1 MGKWVI
7 ILFEFEAIRLR
18 TRKTDTPVCPAL
30 GRDGAGRQGH
40 VFNGNGLLFFA
51 LRLTI
56 KNLSYILWCIV
67 PQVKR
72 SSNDLPA
79 EADLRA
85 GWSAP

>member
-18 TRKTDTPVCPAL
+18 TRITLVCPPLTA
-30 GRDGAGRQGH
+30 GRGRQGN

-56 KNLSYILWCIV
+56 KNLSYILWCIA
-67 PQVKR
+67 PQVKCSLNEVLLER
-72 SSNDLPA
+72 SDPSTW
-79 EADLRA
+79 
-85 GWSAP
+85 G